1 MIQPQD
7 VFNRE
12 YDATTAALDVWAAT
26 LADVASIERE
36 KTPTYWRLSMRPSE
50 PNACAVELMLSRNQ
64 TYDLELANVAL
75 TNEPVLDFSLFRQL
89 LDAIVGGSVI
99 SRSWSAQATG
109 TELMREAVVP
119 LADGHDWLIRRILH
133 AGTAPT
139 ELSALASDHV
149 FLPYRRA

>member
-7 VFNRE
+7 VFNRG
-12 YDATTAALDVWAAT
+12 YDTTIAGLDEWVAT
-26 LADVASIERE
+26 LADVAIIECER
-36 KTPTYWRLSMRPSE
+36 TPTYWRLSMRPSDS
-50 PNACAVELMLSRNQ
+50 NACAIELMLSRNQ
-64 TYDLELANVAL
+64 TYDLELATVAL
-75 TNEPVLDFSLFRQL
+75 TNEPLLDFSLFRQL
-89 LDAIVGGSVI
+89 LDAIVGGRVI

-119 LADGHDWLIRRILH
+119 LADGHDLLIRRILH

-149 FLPYRRA
+149 FLPYRRP